1 MAPLTGIFQAKEKAT
16 AVTERKHSRFDLP
29 GVIIAMALVA
39 LAAIVWW
46 DASSLNLTWGYDPG
60 PRAAPMAIAVGL
72 AVLGITNGLIAFRY
86 GPTER
91 ESVDARAVFLIL
103 AGLGG
108 MIALISID
116 GGFIPAM
123 ALLFA
128 ATAAAFG
135 RKAFFT
141 DLVIGFVLALLAYM
155 LFAKLLTLN
164 LPVGPLERLLAR
176 II

>member
-1 MAPLTGIFQAKEKAT
+1 MIFQPEEEAA
-16 AVTERKHSRFDLP
+16 AVTEGKRSRFDLP
-29 GVIIAMALVA
+29 GIVISVALLA

-60 PRAAPMAIAVGL
+60 PRAAPMAIAIGLTILGL
-72 AVLGITNGLIAFRY
+72 ANGLIALKD

-91 ESVDARAVFLIL
+91 ESVDARAIFLIL

-108 MIALISID
+108 MIALISVG
-116 GGFIPAM
+116 GGFTPSM

-141 DLVIGFVLALLAYM
+141 DLAIGFVLAVLAYM

-176 II
+176 IV